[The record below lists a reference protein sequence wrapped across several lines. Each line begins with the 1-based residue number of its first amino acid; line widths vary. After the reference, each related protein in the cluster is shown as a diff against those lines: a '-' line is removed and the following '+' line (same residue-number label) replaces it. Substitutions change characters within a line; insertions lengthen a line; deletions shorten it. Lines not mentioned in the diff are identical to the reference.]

1 MPDNAEKLRV
11 LIPTTN
17 GTVEVL
23 LLREEDPSIGRSV
36 VCIGG
41 TTETVDIAAA
51 YNAFVVRP
59 TGIVESLYGHP
70 CFRLDVSGRID
81 AGSSWQLGVLA
92 AHALN
97 AAGRLAEESDA
108 AAGVVW
114 ATGSV
119 RPVDLTVGAVSHV
132 PEKIASSIEHLK
144 QEAAAGRRVLVAMPD
159 SNAAQLAVEQK
170 ADLAAQGMELLA
182 VSHVRSLFDALSLP
196 RPEEQKRNAANPS
209 VNQSPSANRGA
220 EIGER
225 PRKRHAWT
233 AVWAAAAV
241 ALLCVA
247 AGVYYFVDRTSPT
260 SAYSGPAPAPV
271 SPQKDAA
278 ILVPELVP
286 FVTERSQATIR
297 DVYVPASDYKALAL
311 SSSQMGFVTAQADK
325 DTAEKA
331 AVAACQT
338 VTDQERSRNERARPS
353 RCELYASGNVVVSAR
368 GRPPMPQ
375 QPWII
380 RDPSIETPFTAKD
393 VPLVPEASIQDIERS
408 FATGRKFKALAI
420 SPTGIYTSYSA
431 EPNIEQAVRR
441 ALERCGYNAGV
452 PCMIIALDDVF
463 AVPIPRSMK
472 IVGFAKPAT
481 INAVAP
487 ELREDVA
494 RRLGNATSGWSA
506 VAAGAGG
513 RVGIKLSAATE
524 QLAIDGSMEAC
535 GKQDHDC
542 RVVVIGPFLVEQVS
556 QTPDAARSS
565 RFIAALALAVP
576 KLTPAGREDLAQKY
590 EALKEHKA
598 LAVVPEVSGHF
609 RSSEWP
615 TAEAAEEG
623 ALERCQVLH
632 GKPCTIFA
640 VDDALRPA
648 PRDGKWSVRD
658 MTRVHY
664 AGTFDPSRI
673 PGLTQRTRERFD
685 VAAYRDAAGPKAA
698 AFHPWGKLF
707 TVLRAE
713 NQRMAEVL
721 ALSICNTDSV
731 RQGQDGPC
739 QLYAS
744 GNQVVLPQR
753 RTEPLTP

>member
-1 MPDNAEKLRV
+1 MPDHAKKLRV

-17 GTVEVL
+17 GTVEIL
-23 LLREEDPSIGRSV
+23 LLREEDPVIGRSV

-41 TTETVDIAAA
+41 TTETADIAAA

-59 TGIVESLYGHP
+59 TGVIESLFGHP

-97 AAGRLAEESDA
+97 AAGRLAEENEA
-108 AAGVVW
+108 AAGIVW

-132 PEKIASSIEHLK
+132 PEKVASSLERLK
-144 QEAAAGRRVLVAMPD
+144 QEAAAGRHVLVAMPD
-159 SNAAQLAVEQK
+159 VNAEQLALEQK
-170 ADLAAQGMELLA
+170 ADLAAQGIELVAL
-182 VSHVRSLFDALSLP
+182 SHVQPLFDSLSLP
-196 RPEEQKRNAANPS
+196 RSEEQKAVANTR
-209 VNQSPSANRGA
+209 SASRGIRA
-220 EIGER
+220 GER
-225 PRKRHAWT
+225 PRKRYP
-233 AVWAAAAV
+233 WAAAAV
-241 ALLCVA
+241 LLCLA
-247 AGVYYFVDRTSPT
+247 ASAYYFVDRTPTT
-260 SAYSGPAPAPV
+260 SANSGPVPAPP
-271 SPQKDAA
+271 SEQKDAG

-286 FVTERSQATIR
+286 FVSERSQATIR

-311 SSSQMGFVTAQADK
+311 SSNDMGFVTAQPDQ

-331 AVAACQT
+331 AVAACQA
-338 VTDQERSRNERARPS
+338 ERSRSGRTRS
-353 RCELYASGNVVVSAR
+353 GQCELYASGNIVVSAR

-380 RDPSIETPFTAKD
+380 RDPSIETPFAAKD
-393 VPLVPEASIQDIERS
+393 VPLVSETTVQDIERGY
-408 FATGRKFKALAI
+408 AKGRKSKALAI
-420 SPTGIYTSYSA
+420 SPTGISSSYAA
-431 EPNIEQAVRR
+431 ESNIEQAVRR

-452 PCMIIALDDVF
+452 ACMVIALDDVF

-472 IVGFAKPAT
+472 VVGFAKPGM

-494 RRLGNATSGWSA
+494 RRLGNAASGWGA
-506 VAAGAGG
+506 VAVGAGG
-513 RVGIKLSAATE
+513 RVGVKLSAATE
-524 QLAIDGSMEAC
+524 QVAIDGAIEAC
-535 GKQDHDC
+535 SKQDRDC
-542 RVVVIGPFLVEQVS
+542 RVVVIGPFLVEQAS
-556 QTPDAARSS
+556 QDSIAVRYS

-576 KLTPAGREDLAQKY
+576 KLTPAGREDLAQRY
-590 EALKEHKA
+590 GALKEHKA
-598 LAVVPEVSGHF
+598 LAVLPEISGHF
-609 RSSEWP
+609 RSSEWT

-623 ALERCQVLH
+623 VLERCQVLH
-632 GKPCTIFA
+632 GKPCAIFA

-648 PRDGKWSVRD
+648 PRDGKWSPRD

-664 AGTFDPSRI
+664 AGTFDPSNI

-685 VAAYRDAAGPKAA
+685 VVAYRNAAGPKAA

-707 TVLRAE
+707 TVLTAQD
-713 NQRMAEVL
+713 QRMAEVL
-721 ALSICNTDSV
+721 ALSICNADTT

-739 QLYAS
+739 HLYAS
-744 GNQVVLPQR
+744 GDQVVLPQR

>member
-1 MPDNAEKLRV
+1 MPDHVEKLRV

-17 GTVEVL
+17 GSVEIL
-23 LLREEDPSIGRSV
+23 LLREEDPAIGRSV

-41 TTETVDIAAA
+41 TTETLDIAAG

-59 TGIVESLYGHP
+59 TGVIESLFGHS

-81 AGSSWQLGVLA
+81 AGSSWQLGVLV

-97 AAGRLAEESDA
+97 AAGRLAEETDA

-119 RPVDLTVGAVSHV
+119 RPVDLTVGAVGHI
-132 PEKIASSIEHLK
+132 PEKMTSSLERLK
-144 QEAAAGRRVLVAMPD
+144 QEIAAERRVLVAMPD
-159 SNAAQLAVEQK
+159 ANAAQLAFEQK
-170 ADLAAQGMELLA
+170 ADLAAHGIELLA
-182 VSHVRSLFDALSLP
+182 LSHVRSLFDALSLP
-196 RPEEQKRNAANPS
+196 RPAEQKRIAAH
-209 VNQSPSANRGA
+209 PSANRGA
-220 EIGER
+220 QVAKR
-225 PRKRHAWT
+225 PRRRY
-233 AVWAAAAV
+233 VWAAV
-241 ALLCVA
+241 TVVLLCVA
-247 AGVYYFVDRTSPT
+247 ASVYYLLDRTPATTEHSE
-260 SAYSGPAPAPV
+260 PAPATP
-271 SPQKDAA
+271 SAQKNAVT
-278 ILVPELVP
+278 LVPELVP
-286 FVTERSQATIR
+286 FVSERNQATIR
-297 DVYVPASDYKALAL
+297 DVYLPASDYKALAL
-311 SSSQMGFVTAQADK
+311 SSGQMGFVTAQPDK

-331 AVAACQT
+331 AVASCQ
-338 VTDQERSRNERARPS
+338 QAERSRNDRTRPS
-353 RCELYASGNVVVSAR
+353 GCELYASGNVVVSAR

-393 VPLVPEASIQDIERS
+393 VPLVSETTVQNIERG
-408 FATGRKFKALAI
+408 FVKERKSKALAI
-420 SPTGIYTSYSA
+420 SPTGIYNSYSA

-452 PCMIIALDDVF
+452 PCMIVALDDVF

-472 IVGFAKPAT
+472 VIGFAKPGT
-481 INAVAP
+481 INAVAS

-494 RRLGNATSGWSA
+494 RRLGNATTGWSA
-506 VAAGAGG
+506 VAVGAGG
-513 RVGIKLSAATE
+513 RVGTRLGGATE
-524 QLAIDGSMEAC
+524 QVAIDDSMEAC
-535 GKQDHDC
+535 SKQDHDC
-542 RVVVIGPFLVEQVS
+542 RVVVIGPFLVEPVS

-565 RFIAALALAVP
+565 RFIAALALAAP

-598 LAVVPEVSGHF
+598 LAVVPEISGHF

-623 ALERCQVLH
+623 ALERCQVHH
-632 GKPCTIFA
+632 GKPCTTFA

-648 PRDGKWSVRD
+648 PRDGKWSARD
-658 MTRVHY
+658 MTRVRY

-685 VAAYRDAAGPKAA
+685 VVAYRDAAGPKAA
-698 AFHPWGKLF
+698 ALHPWGKLF

-721 ALSICNTDSV
+721 ALSICNADSI

-739 QLYAS
+739 LLYAS
-744 GNQVVLPQR
+744 DNQVVLPQR